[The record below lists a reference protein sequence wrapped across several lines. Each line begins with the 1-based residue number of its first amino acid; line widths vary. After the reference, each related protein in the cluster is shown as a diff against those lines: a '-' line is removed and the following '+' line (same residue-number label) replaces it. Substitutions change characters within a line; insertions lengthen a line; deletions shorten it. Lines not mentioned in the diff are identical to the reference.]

1 VLACTLPSRV
11 RRPTLSDAASIEYC
25 RHRPELG
32 VLYQVVAETYR
43 TLEAASEQ
51 GVIAALPSFVKDEF
65 EAYLGCGILAHGF
78 GFLQCESPG
87 CRQKLLVAFSCK
99 GRGWCPSCIGRRM
112 CQSAANWVEHVLPH
126 QRVRQ
131 FVLTFPFEL
140 RARLAYDRELLSRV
154 TKLFNDCVL
163 GFYRRTLRDLYRAG
177 SGQGGTITVT
187 QRTSSDLRLNPH
199 LHQLALD
206 GVFVEEDSGELVF
219 HPLPSLS
226 NSDVAE
232 LLDVVCTRMLAL
244 LEREGVIE
252 DRRDPRLADDGFAER
267 EPALASLASAA
278 VTGNMPAGPEARQRV
293 PIRLQSDGSNASV
306 SGLSARQCGFSL
318 HAATTAPAHDARAR
332 ETLCKYVLRPPL
344 AEQRVK
350 KLPSGFVRIELKRAF
365 SDGTVA
371 IDLDPLSLLCR
382 LAAAVPPPRAHLVRY
397 AGVLSAA
404 HRWRQ
409 RIVPPPPEAE
419 SNDEACDHGHPLPDA
434 NAVPEPAAKP
444 PTHRSGYR
452 PWRELLRRT
461 FQVDLDRCAQC
472 GARLVLRALVTAA
485 ESVARFL
492 RNIGEDPNPPP
503 IAPARAPPFFRMP
516 ALRRSAA
523 ELSAGTSAQM
533 ELFGA

>member
-1 VLACTLPSRV
+1 
-11 RRPTLSDAASIEYC
+11 
-25 RHRPELG
+25 
-32 VLYQVVAETYR
+32 
-43 TLEAASEQ
+43 
-51 GVIAALPSFVKDEF
+51 
-65 EAYLGCGILAHGF
+65 
-78 GFLQCESPG
+78 
-87 CRQKLLVAFSCK
+87 
-99 GRGWCPSCIGRRM
+99 
-112 CQSAANWVEHVLPH
+112 
-126 QRVRQ
+126 
-131 FVLTFPFEL
+131 
-140 RARLAYDRELLSRV
+140 
-154 TKLFNDCVL
+154 
-163 GFYRRTLRDLYRAG
+163 
-177 SGQGGTITVT
+177 
-187 QRTSSDLRLNPH
+187 
-199 LHQLALD
+199 
-206 GVFVEEDSGELVF
+206 
-219 HPLPSLS
+219 
-226 NSDVAE
+226 
-232 LLDVVCTRMLAL
+232 
-244 LEREGVIE
+244 
-252 DRRDPRLADDGFAER
+252 
-267 EPALASLASAA
+267 
-278 VTGNMPAGPEARQRV
+278 MPAGPEARQYA
-293 PIRLQSDGSNASV
+293 PIRLRSDGSSRSV